1 MIKRY
6 IWIFIFIFFSIINFV
21 NWNGWPTIGG
31 CEGLPWCDSKQN
43 WTAWLKFIT
52 NIISEFTKFIAVIAV
67 FAVIFCWVM
76 YLLSGWDDEKTKK
89 AKYWIIYS
97 LLWVIISVSAWG
109 IINLINNLKIG

>member
-1 MIKRY
+1 
-6 IWIFIFIFFSIINFV
+6 
-21 NWNGWPTIGG
+21 
-31 CEGLPWCDSKQN
+31 
-43 WTAWLKFIT
+43 
-52 NIISEFTKFIAVIAV
+52 
-67 FAVIFCWVM
+67 M